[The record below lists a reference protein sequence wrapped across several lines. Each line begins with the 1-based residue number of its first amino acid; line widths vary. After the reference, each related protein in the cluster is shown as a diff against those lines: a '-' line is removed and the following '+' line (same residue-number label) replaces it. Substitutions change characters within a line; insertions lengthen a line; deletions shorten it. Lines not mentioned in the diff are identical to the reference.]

1 MIELKGSYV
10 MKYIVHCVLILT
22 GLVLVCCNKEAPKVS
37 DLINAARRNVSPRT
51 VDLAGIKFYQT
62 REEVKNRLPFLRCET
77 KDNNIDVCRWK
88 TNNDDRRGEFKGID
102 QIKLTFY
109 RDTLQT
115 IEVRYSEMFD
125 VEYADFDRSVR
136 EKYGYTIVGK
146 LIDST
151 GNEWQYDSLKVSL
164 FPNKK
169 QHWTGSAFV
178 FTPVLDFQ
186 ERAIYRRWLNEMEQR
201 KPQTLY

>member
-1 MIELKGSYV
+1 MIRCILV
-10 MKYIVHCVLILT
+10 IMFLVIVA
-22 GLVLVCCNKEAPKVS
+22 CNKDAPKVS
-37 DLINAARRNVSPRT
+37 DLINAARRNVSPHT
-51 VDLAGIKFYQT
+51 VDLAGIRFYQT

-77 KDNNIDVCRWK
+77 KDNNIDVCSWK
-88 TNNDDRRGEFKGID
+88 SNDDDRRREFKGIN

-115 IEVRYSEMFD
+115 IEVRYNEMFD
-125 VEYADFDRSVR
+125 AEYADFDRNVR
-136 EKYGYTIVGK
+136 DKYGYTIAGK
-146 LIDST
+146 LIDSM
-151 GNEWQYDSLKVSL
+151 GNEWQYDSLKVTL

-186 ERAIYRRWLNEMEQR
+186 ERTIYLQWLHEVEQR